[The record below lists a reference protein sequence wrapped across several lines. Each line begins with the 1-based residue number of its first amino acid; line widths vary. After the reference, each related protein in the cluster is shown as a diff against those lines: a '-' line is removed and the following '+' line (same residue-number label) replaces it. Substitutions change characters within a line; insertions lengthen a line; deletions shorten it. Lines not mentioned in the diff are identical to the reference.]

1 VDVVPDTVDAAG
13 RHGVAVARAHDGE
26 RTEWIF
32 DKSTA
37 HLLGERTVLLEDN
50 AWGRAG
56 TVVTS
61 VALISSGIVDEA
73 GQG

>member
-1 VDVVPDTVDAAG
+1 MDAAG
-13 RHGVAVARAHDGE
+13 RHGVAVARTSGGE

-37 HLLGERTVLLEDN
+37 RLLGERTVLVEDN
-50 AWGRAG
+50 AWGKAG

-61 VALISSGIVDEA
+61 VALVDSGIVDEA
-73 GQG
+73 GQMP